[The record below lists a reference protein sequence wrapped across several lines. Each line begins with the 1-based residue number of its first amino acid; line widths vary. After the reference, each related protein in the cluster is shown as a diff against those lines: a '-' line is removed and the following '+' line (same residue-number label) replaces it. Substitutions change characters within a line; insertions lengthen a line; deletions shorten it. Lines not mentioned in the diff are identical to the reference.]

1 MSNLLIRGLPPK
13 VHQKIQRLAIVENLS
28 VNQEV
33 IRLIAMAL
41 EQAEKDREIEERR
54 AEAFRRIREIREENY
69 QKYGLSED
77 STKLIRKDRD
87 SR

>member
-1 MSNLLIRGLPPK
+1 MSDLLIRGLSPR
-13 VHQKIQRLAIVENLS
+13 VHQKIQKLAVSENLS

-41 EQAEKDREIEERR
+41 EQAEKNRDIEERR
-54 AEAFRRIREIREENY
+54 AEAFRRIHEIREENFR
-69 QKYGLSED
+69 KFGLSED
-77 STKLIRKDRD
+77 STKLIREDRD